1 MMTADTLRI
10 ASLIPSATEIIA
22 ALGLTDALVARSHEC
37 DYPLDVLTR
46 PVCTAPKFDPVG
58 TSAQIHDR
66 VSTLLETALSVYKVH
81 TDVLAALQ
89 PTHIVTQAQCEVCAV
104 SLSDVEA
111 AVATLAPGQPQV
123 ISLQPTQL
131 SEVWDTLRQVGQALL
146 GEPGI
151 LRAEQVISQLQGRF
165 QAVHRTVTQLNHRPT
180 VVCIEWSDP
189 LMAAGNWVPELVTA
203 AGGIPLLADQGHH
216 SPWLDWEDLQAAN
229 PDRIIL
235 MPCGYSLAQ
244 TIQDSQV
251 LTQHPTWATLKAV
264 QTGQVYAT
272 DGNQYFNRPGP
283 RLTDSLEI
291 LAEVLHPGAFTFGYE
306 HHGWVRLTNSHVSL
320 AG

>member
-1 MMTADTLRI
+1 MMTADDLRI
-10 ASLIPSATEIIA
+10 VSLIPSATEIVA
-22 ALGLTDALVARSHEC
+22 ALGLTDALVGRSHEC
-37 DYPLDVLTR
+37 DYPLDILTR

-66 VSTLLETALSVYKVH
+66 VSTLLETALSVYKVQ
-81 TDVLAALQ
+81 TDLLAALQ

-111 AVATLAPGQPQV
+111 AVATLTPGKPQV

-131 SEVWDTLRQVGQALL
+131 AEVWDTLRQVGQALL
-146 GEPGI
+146 GEAG
-151 LRAEQVISQLQGRF
+151 LNRAEQAISQLQGRV
-165 QAVHRTVTQLNHRPT
+165 QAVQKTVTQLDSRPT

-189 LMAAGNWVPELVTA
+189 LMAAGNWVPELVAA

-229 PDRIIL
+229 PDVIIL

-251 LTQHPTWATLKAV
+251 LTQHPAWAALKAV

-283 RLTDSLEI
+283 RLVDSLEI
-291 LAEVLHPGAFTFGYE
+291 LAEILHPEQFSFGYE
-306 HHGWVRLTNSHVSL
+306 HRGWIRLMDSHISL